1 MFHSFN
7 LYCFIGKVKHV
18 YMFTGHLFC
27 ELSSHDFCLAC
38 NYEKLYV
45 NCFLWIA
52 NIFPNVCFSIF
63 GRILGL
69 VKVLNFFQ
77 KSVLLVIFLMLSAFA
92 TMLSNTFPT

>member
-7 LYCFIGKVKHV
+7 LYRFIGKVKHV
-18 YMFTGHLFC
+18 YMFTRHLFC

-45 NCFLWIA
+45 NCSLWIA
-52 NIFPNVCFSIF
+52 NIFPNLCLLIF
-63 GRILGL
+63 GRILSP

-77 KSVLLVIFLMLSAFA
+77 KSILLVIFLMLSAFD